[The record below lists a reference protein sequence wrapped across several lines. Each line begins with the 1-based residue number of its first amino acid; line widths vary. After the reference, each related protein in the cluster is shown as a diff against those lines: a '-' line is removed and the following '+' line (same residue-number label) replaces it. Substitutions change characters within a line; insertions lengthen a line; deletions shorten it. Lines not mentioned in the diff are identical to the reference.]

1 MSDSSDSEVAET
13 QEQVE
18 VRRGAVRAGY
28 RDLLDTIAREEDD
41 LVNIEAGAGQLTEL
55 MRDNENLYTQVEAPQ
70 EAVMDAMVIRHL
82 SRLCRQQAEQL
93 SANINQFRQEEYVE
107 RLKAAM
113 RVDPGSNLSR
123 RKWVLLG
130 RRASVLFKKSPYL
143 TSMLGSLDI
152 APPPP
157 KVKKLREKATKGTKQ
172 SELKETQATVLAERS
187 DQSENATEQ
196 MVKHVNKC
204 LVSKFKEGGRK
215 PVCYFSFVL
224 DPTSFGISVENMFY
238 VSFLINE
245 KKASVSMSASGL
257 PELRPVSSKESGNAS
272 GGKNQ
277 VVANFTMNDWR
288 KFVGKLGISQPSI
301 AHL

>member
-13 QEQVE
+13 QQEVE
-18 VRRGAVRAGY
+18 VRRGAVRARY
-28 RDLLDTIAREEDD
+28 RNLLDTIAREEDD
-41 LVNIEAGAGQLTEL
+41 LVNIEAGAGQLTDL
-55 MRDNENLYTQVEAPQ
+55 MRDNKNLYTQVEAPQ

-113 RVDPGSNLSR
+113 KVVPGSNLSR

-143 TSMLGSLDI
+143 SSMLGSLDI
-152 APPPP
+152 APPLP
-157 KVKKLREKATKGTKQ
+157 KNT
-172 SELKETQATVLAERS
+172 
-187 DQSENATEQ
+187 
-196 MVKHVNKC
+196 
-204 LVSKFKEGGRK
+204 
-215 PVCYFSFVL
+215 
-224 DPTSFGISVENMFY
+224 FY

-245 KKASVSMSASGL
+245 KRASVSMSASGL

-277 VVANFTMNDWR
+277 VVANVTMEDWR
-288 KFVGKLGISQPSI
+288 KLVGKLGIRQPSI